1 MITEPLMFTTINV
14 DQHPRQGAARPAL
27 AMDPALASFLHQASS
42 LQRQLHP
49 RVTQLDV
56 MVRDQLLV
64 KMPHIE
70 IEVLLLVQ
78 PQHFLHCG

>member
-1 MITEPLMFTTINV
+1 VARSQPGTYTLMMRTV
-14 DQHPRQGAARPAL
+14 AAPN
-27 AMDPALASFLHQASS
+27 
-42 LQRQLHP
+42 P
-49 RVTQLDV
+49 RVTQLDA

-78 PQHFLHCG
+78 AQHLDSFRSARRLLELRITPS